1 MEDCIFCKI
10 IKGEIPSYGVLENDN
25 LYVFLDINPNSNGH
39 MLIIPKEHV
48 VNVLDV
54 KSEFVTEALET
65 IKEKLYP
72 LLKAQLNIDGLTI
85 TQNNFLGQDVK
96 HYHIH
101 LIPRYSKDNPF
112 YEKRD
117 VKEIYD
123 ILNDYRD

>member
-10 IKGEIPSYGVLENDN
+10 IKGDIPSYGILENDS
-25 LYVFLDINPNSNGH
+25 LYVFMDINPNSNGH
-39 MLIIPKEHV
+39 LLIVPKEHV

-54 KSEFVTEALET
+54 KSEFINEALEV
-65 IKEKLYP
+65 IKEKIYP

-101 LIPRYSKDNPF
+101 LIPKYSKDNEF

-117 VKEIYD
+117 VKEIYN
-123 ILNDYRD
+123 ILNNYGK

>member
-10 IKGEIPSYGVLENDN
+10 VKGDIPSYKILESDK
-25 LYVFLDINPNSNGH
+25 LYVFMDINPNSNGH
-39 MLIIPKEHV
+39 MLIVPKKHV

-54 KSEFVTEALET
+54 ENDFINEALEI

-72 LLKAQLNIDGLTI
+72 LLKSKLNIDGLTI

-101 LIPRYSKDNPF
+101 LIPRYSKDNEF

-123 ILNDYRD
+123 ILNNYGK

>member
-1 MEDCIFCKI
+1 MEDCLFCRI
-10 IKGEIPSYGVLENDN
+10 IKGEIPSYGIMENDN
-25 LYVFLDINPNSNGH
+25 LYVFMDINPNSNGH

-48 VNVLDV
+48 VTVLDV
-54 KSEFVTEALET
+54 KSEFITEALEV

-101 LIPRYSKDNPF
+101 VIPKYSKDNKYF
-112 YEKRD
+112 EKRN
-117 VKEIYD
+117 VEEIYN
-123 ILNDYRD
+123 ILNNYSK